1 MGLFRKK
8 AKKGLASSADT
19 AALAQRSLD
28 FITEAVLVVDMRGM
42 IKFANPA
49 AAAMTG
55 YGDAANVTGLDF
67 QLVIHLENHQE
78 VPIEPDQS
86 TLFTAVRLN
95 QALNTRDYVL
105 VSAQSER
112 RYSIDLACIPTGDER
127 ADRLITFRDITT
139 ELAEEREQAEFIS
152 TASHE
157 MRTPVA
163 SIEGYLGLSLNPQTA
178 TIDDRARKYLE
189 AAHAASQHLGRLFKD
204 LLDVTKLDDSR
215 ANIHLIPVD
224 AVEAVSYIA
233 NEQAEAMQAKNLRYT
248 FGGTSKFLDKKHLSQ
263 KIYMAVDYDFLR
275 EIINNL
281 VGNAI
286 KYTPEGGEIK
296 VNVKGE
302 ADKVLITVT
311 DTGIGIPSDDLSHIF
326 QKFYRVDSTQTR
338 EIGGTGLGLYLVKQ
352 RVEALGGRV
361 WVESD
366 FGHGSTFSVTLPRIS
381 ESEYE
386 KRRIAYGNE
395 KMMRTPFVAPVVGN
409 ATLKVPAIG
418 ITRTATGKTGATI
431 KPGGASLNAAGS
443 QAVANSSSPAS
454 VAPSTAP
461 NITMQASAT
470 TTPATPQ
477 ASTTNVTTPAK
488 PTISPMI
495 KAHPISTPPALEEPA
510 VEASTTA
517 TPEEPQIF
525 ASHARTLQP
534 IGIPKP
540 SPAPNTQP
548 LTTPA
553 SAAPG
558 ASNIQPSAGPAAT
571 TPTSTIN
578 QQ

>member
-1 MGLFRKK
+1 MQESFFLTPLALKCAKIKLIMGLFRKK
-8 AKKGLASSADT
+8 AKTGGSGGAD
-19 AALAQRSLD
+19 AAVLAQRSLD
-28 FITEAVLVVDMRGM
+28 FIAEAVLVVNQQGM

-55 YGDAANVTGLDF
+55 YGDASNVTGLDF
-67 QLVIHLENHQE
+67 QLVIHLETHQE
-78 VPIEPDQS
+78 VPVEPDQS

-95 QALNTRDYVL
+95 QALKTRDYVL

-112 RYSIDLACIPTGDER
+112 RYSIDLVCIPTGDER
-127 ADRLITFRDITT
+127 ADRIITFRDITT
-139 ELAEEREQAEFIS
+139 ELTEEREQAEFIS

-224 AVEAVSYIA
+224 AVEAVAYIA
-233 NEQAEAMQAKNLRYT
+233 NEQAEAMQAKNIRYT
-248 FGGTSKFLDKKHLSQ
+248 FGGSGKFLDKKHLSQ

-275 EIINNL
+275 EIVNNL

-302 ADKVLITVT
+302 ADKVLITVA
-311 DTGIGIPSDDLSHIF
+311 DTGIGIPADDIGHIF

-352 RVEALGGRV
+352 RVEAMGGRV

-366 FGHGSTFSVTLPRIS
+366 FGHGSIFSVTLPRIS

-395 KMMRTPFVAPVVGN
+395 KMVRTPFVAPVVGN
-409 ATLKVPAIG
+409 ATLKVPTLG

-431 KPGGASLNAAGS
+431 KSSGTNLAAASIAGS
-443 QAVANSSSPAS
+443 PNNLAETMAAD
-454 VAPSTAP
+454 TAL
-461 NITMQASAT
+461 
-470 TTPATPQ
+470 
-477 ASTTNVTTPAK
+477 AK

-495 KAHPISTPPALEEPA
+495 KAHPMSASATSGEAAAESAPA
-510 VEASTTA
+510 TA
-517 TPEEPQIF
+517 PEEPQIF
-525 ASHARTLQP
+525 ASRAKTLQP

-540 SPAPNTQP
+540 K
-548 LTTPA
+548 
-553 SAAPG
+553 
-558 ASNIQPSAGPAAT
+558 PSAQSTAT
-571 TPTSTIN
+571 PTIN